1 MLARLLATEN
11 ISVVHENT
19 PTAFFDLKARS
30 LHLPLW
36 SNASGSLYDMLVGH
50 EVAHA
55 LWTDSAEW
63 TAGIDTVA
71 SATGV
76 SRNMAKSALNIVEDA
91 RIERMITA
99 KFRGLRADFINGY
112 RTLVERQ
119 FFGDISN
126 INSKGLLDRVN
137 IHFKCGVWSGARIAF
152 SPREAA
158 LVDRIGALTE
168 WGGVVQSAI
177 DLIQCEQDRLHDEQE
192 EQESNIPQ
200 AAAGTGEEDEQQTNP
215 QGTKDSDEKQES
227 GGGGKDGDAKPSDSD
242 SDDQNVTAKPQE
254 PQTGEE
260 RMMPTTQDS
269 FDNAMKKFSE
279 EGSEGI
285 KEVIR
290 VAMPDTMGEHEFV
303 GYEAVLKDMSA
314 HDSIRNAMTERVRVE
329 DYTAATAA
337 MTGAFNRRKA
347 ADTWRRTT
355 VAKTGAL
362 CTLRMNGY
370 KWNEDIFR
378 RTTRVA
384 DGKNHGIVILLDWS
398 GSMTGIM
405 QSTIGQLFIITDFCR
420 KANIPFEVLAFS
432 DAVYS
437 QRAKWTENDWEVIR
451 KREIAREER
460 NLVHTHSLTLFQF
473 MSSRM
478 NTAQYENMKSCL
490 WNWRRMGCDPR
501 YNLSGTPT
509 CAALFALT
517 GIVDEFIR
525 RNRVQIAHT
534 VVLTDGEPTDKIQFN
549 FKKWATDNGKH
560 ACPYGQWE
568 PPSRGYAV
576 VLTDPRTGASY
587 DLHRARKGPWNTDG
601 SYTFGSVDFG
611 NNTNR
616 AMIAV
621 DVLRRRTGCRVHWI
635 GLIDRITMPGPIDGM
650 VYDKGGEGTWKREGY
665 VSGKCVGWDS
675 ATIVEA
681 TRFTRNYNG
690 GVSDRMKK
698 VLDKAEQKM
707 ENAKTDRALASAF
720 IDSQIAK
727 GSLRSLSNV
736 IGEFLA
742 VA

>member
-1 MLARLLATEN
+1 
-11 ISVVHENT
+11 
-19 PTAFFDLKARS
+19 
-30 LHLPLW
+30 
-36 SNASGSLYDMLVGH
+36 
-50 EVAHA
+50 
-55 LWTDSAEW
+55 
-63 TAGIDTVA
+63 
-71 SATGV
+71 
-76 SRNMAKSALNIVEDA
+76 
-91 RIERMITA
+91 
-99 KFRGLRADFINGY
+99 
-112 RTLVERQ
+112 
-119 FFGDISN
+119 
-126 INSKGLLDRVN
+126 
-137 IHFKCGVWSGARIAF
+137 
-152 SPREAA
+152 
-158 LVDRIGALTE
+158 
-168 WGGVVQSAI
+168 
-177 DLIQCEQDRLHDEQE
+177 
-192 EQESNIPQ
+192 
-200 AAAGTGEEDEQQTNP
+200 
-215 QGTKDSDEKQES
+215 
-227 GGGGKDGDAKPSDSD
+227 
-242 SDDQNVTAKPQE
+242 
-254 PQTGEE
+254 
-260 RMMPTTQDS
+260 
-269 FDNAMKKFSE
+269 
-279 EGSEGI
+279 
-285 KEVIR
+285 
-290 VAMPDTMGEHEFV
+290 
-303 GYEAVLKDMSA
+303 
-314 HDSIRNAMTERVRVE
+314 
-329 DYTAATAA
+329 
-337 MTGAFNRRKA
+337 
-347 ADTWRRTT
+347 
-355 VAKTGAL
+355 
-362 CTLRMNGY
+362 
-370 KWNEDIFR
+370 
-378 RTTRVA
+378 
-384 DGKNHGIVILLDWS
+384 
-398 GSMTGIM
+398 MTGIM

-432 DAVYS
+432 DAVYA
-437 QRAKWTENDWEVIR
+437 QNAKWTDNDWEVIR

-460 NLVHTHSLTLFQF
+460 NLIHTHSLTLFQF

-478 NTAQYENMKSCL
+478 NAAQYESMKSCL
-490 WNWRRMGCDPR
+490 WQWRRMGCDPR

-525 RNRVQIAHT
+525 KNRVQIAHT

-549 FKKWATDNGKH
+549 FKKWATDNGKQ

-587 DLHRARKGPWNTDG
+587 DLHRARKGAWGTDG
-601 SYTFGSVDFG
+601 SHAFGSVHFG

-621 DVLRRRTGCRVHWI
+621 DTLRRRTGCRVHWI